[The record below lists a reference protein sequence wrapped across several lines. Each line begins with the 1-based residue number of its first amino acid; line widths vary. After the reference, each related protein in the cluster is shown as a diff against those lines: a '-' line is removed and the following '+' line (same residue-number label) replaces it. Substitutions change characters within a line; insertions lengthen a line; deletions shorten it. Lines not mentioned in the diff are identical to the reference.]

1 MSDESTSNFNIP
13 FLLVQHINA
22 SYNVDSRAVQ
32 LYNMYKGNVGHDI
45 LVKYCTINLLETNES
60 TPREE

>member
-45 LVKYCTINLLETNES
+45 LVKYCTLLTS
-60 TPREE
+60 